1 MPMNKFKNL
10 LLRFNSLNF
19 YWFVQASFVQPLS
32 QICHC
37 AENDQRLRLWVK
49 YPVELFS
56 LIHNPERE
64 PFRIC

>member
-1 MPMNKFKNL
+1 
-10 LLRFNSLNF
+10 
-19 YWFVQASFVQPLS
+19 
-32 QICHC
+32 
-37 AENDQRLRLWVK
+37 LRLWVK